1 MFAKIIVDIA
11 NSNVDRLFTYSIP
24 NELDVRPG
32 HRVLVPF
39 GRGNKPTEGFVIEVC
54 PEYETDFPVK
64 PLIRTMEPY
73 TCLLEDQLELAK
85 WIQKAYHCTLCDAL
99 RLMIPAQLRGSR
111 VKEKTVRTVRIA
123 EGLDAEAFRASLLKK
138 DGCPR
143 SPKQLE
149 VFDLLVKTGAPM
161 EVSDLSAYIPNAA
174 AAVSALIKKGCL
186 TEEGFVTFRDP
197 FGNKVERD
205 IPPELTKAQ
214 KSAVEAISEGDEGS
228 VFLLHGVTG
237 SGKTEVYL
245 NAISRVLEEGGGAIV
260 LVPEISLTP
269 QTTDRFRRRFGDT
282 VAVMHSH
289 LGVGERYDE
298 WRRLRLG
305 KARVVVGA
313 RSAVFAPVENLKLI
327 VIDEEH
333 EPSYRSESKPEYSAD
348 ETAIRR
354 VRLSHGKLVLGSAT
368 PQLISYLRAKQGAY
382 KLLSLPERING
393 IPMPNVEI
401 VDMRREFASGNNG
414 IFSRS
419 LSEKLKQT
427 IENGDQAILFRNR
440 RGYSHHGECRACGF
454 VFTCPHCDVAMTYH
468 KFDDSLRCHY
478 CGYSVRV
485 PQKCPSCGSRY
496 IKYTGIGTQQVEEQ
510 LKELIPGVRCLR
522 MDTDT
527 TGGKTSHRDILDEF
541 TAGNADVLIGTQMV
555 AKGLD
560 IPNVT
565 LVGVVFADSS
575 LFHSDFRSGERTFQL
590 LTQVAG
596 RAGRA
601 MREGSDSQGRV
612 VIQTNAPEHRAVR
625 LAAVHDYKSFFD
637 LEIRDRAHTLFP
649 PFAVFARALFE
660 CADEKRA
667 AELASEFSEAAEKT
681 IAETLKP
688 HDAMNEL
695 LFIGWGPAPIRKRD
709 DLFRYSVII
718 KLARTKHTSLAVNA
732 LWKLSDS
739 NRTDGF
745 RGVEINP
752 TDLL

>member
-427 IENGDQAILFRNR
+427 IENGDQAILFLNR